1 VASLAELVRGCTTM
15 ADEDLDHLHA
25 LVAGWSLLAD
35 LSFADLLLCVPVD
48 GATTFA
54 VVAQVR
60 PATGPTVYREDMV
73 NRRLARAV
81 LRQAWAEQRI
91 VREGDPEWQE
101 QTPVRL
107 EAIPVR
113 SRGAVV
119 AVLARDTNLA
129 TTRSPSA
136 LELTYLRTAGDLA
149 VMVAEGSFPL
159 AGADIEPA
167 EAPRVGDG
175 LLRLDRSGTVTYAS
189 PNAISAYRR
198 LGLTGELIG
207 EVLAEVHAALLAI
220 PDEPAG
226 GTGRAAVPLQHV
238 VAAGASEGHQAEVG
252 EIEAAGTVVLLRALP
267 LLVSDDRQ
275 TLVLLRDVTEVRR
288 REAQLVSKDVTIREI
303 HHRVKNNLQT
313 VAALLRLQERRVTV
327 PEAQLALRE
336 SVRRVT
342 SIALVHETL
351 SQTLGEEVAFDAVA
365 DQLMAMT
372 LDVAVTGVRPQVRRT
387 GSFGVLPGL
396 LATPLALVLSELLQ
410 NSVEHGEAGSVELL
424 VERRDSELIVRVSD
438 DGAGLPPSFSLE
450 TSNRLGL
457 QIVRTL
463 VVGEMRGTL
472 ALDATHGR
480 GTVVTLSLP
489 ATALDRALDTEGEE

>member
-1 VASLAELVRGCTTM
+1 M
-15 ADEDLDHLHA
+15 DDEDLDHLHA
-25 LVAGWSLLAD
+25 LVASWSLLAD

-48 GATTFA
+48 GAITFA
-54 VVAQVR
+54 VAAQVR

-73 NRRLARAV
+73 GQRLARDA
-81 LRQAWAEQRI
+81 LRQAWDEQRI
-91 VREGDPEWQE
+91 VREGDPEWQD

-159 AGADIEPA
+159 PGGDIQPA

-175 LLRLDRSGTVTYAS
+175 LMRLDRLGTVTYAS
-189 PNAISAYRR
+189 PNAVSAYRR

-207 EVLAEVHAALLAI
+207 EMLTDVHAALLD
-220 PDEPAG
+220 PSQHQPTGAG
-226 GTGRAAVPLQHV
+226 RVAVPLQRV
-238 VAAGASEGHQAEVG
+238 IGAGAGEAYQAEVD
-252 EIEAAGTVVLLRALP
+252 EIDAAGTVVLLHALP
-267 LLVSDDRQ
+267 LLVADDRQ
-275 TLVLLRDVTEVRR
+275 KLVLLRDVTEVRR
-288 REAQLVSKDVTIREI
+288 REAQLVSKDVTIQEI

-327 PEAQLALRE
+327 PEAQLTLRE

-351 SQTLGEEVAFDAVA
+351 SQSLGEEVAFDAVA

-372 LDVAVTGVRPQVRRT
+372 LDVAVTGHRPNVCRT

-410 NSVEHGEAGSVELL
+410 NSVEHGGASSVELL
-424 VERRDSELIVRVSD
+424 VERRDKVLTVRVRD
-438 DGAGLPPSFSLE
+438 DGAGLPASFSLE
-450 TSNRLGL
+450 TSKRLGL

-472 ALDATHGR
+472 TLDAAPEQ
-480 GTVVTLSLP
+480 GTVVAVSLP
-489 ATALDRALDTEGEE
+489 VTASEPRAERDA